1 MCVELYFGLN
11 PARPVMKSFVL
22 VFADDLSLGS
32 PDSALL
38 YPDTGALVCWPR
50 PGPGLGEAE
59 QGGGQGRVQEA
70 AVGRGRAVGGAVTLV
85 LHARAAIQR
94 AWRRTPAPS

>member
-1 MCVELYFGLN
+1 MIK
-11 PARPVMKSFVL
+11 A
-22 VFADDLSLGS
+22 S
-32 PDSALL
+32 PDGALL
-38 YPDTGALVCWPR
+38 YPDTGALVGWPR

-59 QGGGQGRVQEA
+59 QGRGQGRVQEA

-94 AWRRTPAPS
+94 A